1 MYGFMTLLA
10 GAVEAGITA
19 TARGFGRAR
28 TARALLRAQ
37 PRTCA
42 DIARAGAFAADGR
55 TASMP
60 IAEVRAQVVLGPG
73 GPVTAPLSGIECA
86 WYLVQVR
93 ERFRVWHPGP
103 IGPGRL
109 ERQVTVARQLSARL
123 AVRDDTGGLRVD
135 AMGAEYFLGPPSY
148 HAFEER
154 VGGDGT
160 LMAELARVFGTPL
173 RSRHGTMTVGFLVEE
188 WVLRE
193 GDELRIVGQARS
205 EIGEVVL
212 AKPALRPFVVAAP
225 AHAPVPI
232 DRRQR

>member
-28 TARALLRAQ
+28 TMRAVQRAQ
-37 PRTCA
+37 PQTCA
-42 DIARAGAFAADGR
+42 DIVQAGELAANGG
-55 TASMP
+55 TAQVP
-60 IAEVRAQVVLGPG
+60 VAEVNAQAVFGTG

-86 WYLVQVR
+86 WYLVRVR
-93 ERFRVWHPGP
+93 ERFRVWRPGP
-103 IGPGRL
+103 IWPGRA
-109 ERQVTVARQLSARL
+109 ERQVTVALQASGRL
-123 AVRDDTGGLRVD
+123 AIRDETGGLRVD
-135 AMGAEYFLGPPSY
+135 PMGAEYFLGPPSY

-160 LMAELARVFGTPL
+160 LMTELARVFGAPL

-193 GDELRIVGQARS
+193 GDELHIVGQARS